1 MRERFVGAPFYTS
14 PLTFPLYFYSR
25 DVVRSGLSNGN
36 TVGTAVTNSDG
47 SEPVSA
53 TNTGE
58 SCLVTNPPHSP
69 PSLGDERADIFRPVA
84 TAAAGN
90 RADGGRTGKNGGFA
104 AKNSGDGNHYHGGGG
119 GKRRNRVSDLDA
131 ASAAGKVCR
140 NGSNGGAFR
149 VRYHSLKCQRNG
161 GGVAHHSAVGGGSI
175 DDGGGVFRDSAA
187 SERHCG
193 DQLCYVGEHRADH
206 RKDSYYTASY
216 IMYVFDTLIGYI
228 GPQNFLMGPSNP
240 QSTYF
245 PKDET
250 GLVCLPTQLERTL
263 QLYW

>member
-1 MRERFVGAPFYTS
+1 VHEPFVGAPFYTS
-14 PLTFPLYFYSR
+14 PLTFPLIFYSR

-36 TVGTAVTNSDG
+36 TVGTAVTNGDG

-58 SCLVTNPPHSP
+58 SCFVTNPPPSP
-69 PSLGDERADIFRPVA
+69 PSLGDERADIFSPVA
-84 TAAAGN
+84 TAAAESS
-90 RADGGRTGKNGGFA
+90 ADGGRAGKNGGFS
-104 AKNSGDGNHYHGGGG
+104 AKNSGDGIHHHGGGG

-149 VRYHSLKCQRNG
+149 VRYHSLKCQRNS
-161 GGVAHHSAVGGGSI
+161 GVAHHSAVGGGSI
-175 DDGGGVFRDSAA
+175 DDGGVFRDSAS

-206 RKDSYYTASY
+206 RQGSYGTVQ
-216 IMYVFDTLIGYI
+216 YVY
-228 GPQNFLMGPSNP
+228 
-240 QSTYF
+240 
-245 PKDET
+245 
-250 GLVCLPTQLERTL
+250 V
-263 QLYW
+263 